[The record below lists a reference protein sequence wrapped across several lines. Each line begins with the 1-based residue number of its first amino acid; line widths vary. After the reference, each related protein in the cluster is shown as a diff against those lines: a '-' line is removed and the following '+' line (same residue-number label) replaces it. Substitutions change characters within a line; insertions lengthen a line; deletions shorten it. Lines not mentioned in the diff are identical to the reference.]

1 MGRIVAPG
9 NEDLIVIDR
18 YHKVGNTVD
27 GLAWVGDLDN
37 LPSQGF
43 LTLEILYLQLGVQP
57 FNCERILTFKAAMIS
72 LFPASRAVN
81 KGSKNAISSC
91 LVS

>member
-1 MGRIVAPG
+1 MAEVSSIIEGQLDAEGLGIKDPGIAKVAMGRIVAPS

-18 YHKVGNTVD
+18 YHKVGNSVD

-43 LTLEILYLQLGVQP
+43 LRLTLVL
-57 FNCERILTFKAAMIS
+57 IS
-72 LFPASRAVN
+72 CDSSRVW
-81 KGSKNAISSC
+81 
-91 LVS
+91 LP